1 MSAAFFPLIAAC
13 FYGLAYVF
21 FEKVI
26 AGINLTT
33 FYFTGA
39 TMMMITSIC
48 YGLWNHQSVSYAF
61 AKETPSL
68 LVMLVLGVMI
78 SSLGWLFT
86 THGIKGTSA
95 VYAAMGEI
103 SYPLF
108 TVLFAFL
115 LFGVRNWGLTTLLG
129 GAMIMAGSFIL
140 VYGQTKASAG

>member
-21 FEKVI
+21 YERVFTGV
-26 AGINLTT
+26 NMTT
-33 FYFTGA
+33 FYFCGAMTGLV
-39 TMMMITSIC
+39 TTLC
-48 YGLWNHQSVSYAF
+48 YGLWNHQPVSFAF

-68 LVMLVLGVMI
+68 LIMLALGVM
-78 SSLGWLFT
+78 SSYLGWLLT

-115 LFGVRNWGLTTLLG
+115 LFGARNWSLSTLLG
-129 GAMIMAGSFIL
+129 GALIMIGSFIL
-140 VYGQTKASAG
+140 VYGQTRASAG